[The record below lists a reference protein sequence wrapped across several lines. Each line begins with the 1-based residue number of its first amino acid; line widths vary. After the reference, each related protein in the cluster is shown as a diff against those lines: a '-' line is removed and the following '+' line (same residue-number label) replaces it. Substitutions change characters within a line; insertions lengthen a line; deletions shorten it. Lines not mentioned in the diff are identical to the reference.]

1 MFSLVGK
8 KKLYRETTKQP
19 LSCDVFLPHS
29 VWSFTNWHTVLLFFM
44 LPWHLSCSESTLWN
58 LWLKKKSYIH
68 PCWYVVATRHTAM
81 FWTCVIWWLMLTL
94 SALCLI
100 YLLFY
105 WTIGNRKDCR
115 NSDSGCQY
123 CASMMQRESHTSCR
137 PDLLCPLALWWFIC
151 Q

>member
-8 KKLYRETTKQP
+8 KTVQRNNEAAIELWCFSPSFSLKLHQLAHCTAFFHVALAFKLQ
-19 LSCDVFLPHS
+19 
-29 VWSFTNWHTVLLFFM
+29 WKHTL
-44 LPWHLSCSESTLWN
+44 
-58 LWLKKKSYIH
+58 KSYIH

-137 PDLLCPLALWWFIC
+137 PVLLCPLALWWFIC